1 MAVTILSAQK
11 QASRG
16 KNAQR
21 IVETLDSVSNNLR
34 SCRLVR
40 EVVDRGE
47 EAELV
52 KQSET

>member
-1 MAVTILSAQK
+1 LLS
-11 QASRG
+11 G
-16 KNAQR
+16 
-21 IVETLDSVSNNLR
+21 
-34 SCRLVR
+34 RLVR